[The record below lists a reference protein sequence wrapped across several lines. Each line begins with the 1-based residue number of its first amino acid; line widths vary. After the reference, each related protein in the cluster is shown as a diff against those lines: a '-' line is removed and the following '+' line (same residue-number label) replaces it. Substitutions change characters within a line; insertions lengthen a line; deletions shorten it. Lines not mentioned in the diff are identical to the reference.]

1 MRMKVPQDFECRA
14 RKWLGEERYG
24 CLEAAFQEEPSVSVR
39 LNPAKVKGL
48 DLPAGGEVPW
58 AAAEGRYLKDRPMFT
73 ADPWFHAGAYYVQE
87 ASSMSLG
94 MAVRR
99 YVDSPVVALD
109 LCAAPGGKST
119 HLRALLPEG
128 SLLVSNEPV
137 RARAQVLAENMTKWG
152 HPDVVV
158 TQSYPADFSR
168 LTGFF
173 DVVVADVPCSGE
185 GMFRKEAD
193 AVAGWSMDCVAMCR
207 DRQRDILRA
216 VWPAL
221 RPGGLLMYS
230 TCTFN
235 PYENEENVDWI
246 ARELGAEL
254 LPLAVDEAWHVC
266 GDLRGDAGCAG
277 PLLPVCHFLPGLVRG
292 EGFFLSVLR
301 KTSTNAGDC
310 GAESAVGMPARL
322 RKREKGKS
330 GEGGG
335 ADPAFRT
342 WLRHPLAFDFRDC
355 GPRVVAFRAAWSRR
369 LDLLCR
375 AAKVIHAGIPLAERK
390 GKDWM
395 PLHALALSAE
405 VAPSAF
411 PVAEVDYDTAVA
423 YLRKEALVLPPA
435 VPKGYVLVAYGGLP
449 LGFVKNVGGRANN
462 LYPAEW
468 KIRTG
473 HLVPYSLRD
482 SSFL

>member
-235 PYENEENVDWI
+235 PYENE
-246 ARELGAEL
+246 G
-254 LPLAVDEAWHVC
+254 
-266 GDLRGDAGCAG
+266 AG
-277 PLLPVCHFLPGLVRG
+277 PLLPVCHFLPWVVRG
-292 EGFFLSVLR
+292 EGFLLSVLS
-301 KTSTNAGDC
+301 KTSSNAGDC

-473 HLVPYSLRD
+473 HLVPYFLRD